1 MRETIIITGVH
12 GLVGQ
17 YLLQLPAL
25 SAYNIVATSRGGC
38 RVNELLTSNMTYV
51 EMDITDEARVNEVM
65 VLYKPSIVIHLAA
78 AAQPD
83 WCEQNQEACWEINV
97 HATEIL
103 AKATEKVN
111 GFFIYVSTDFVFD
124 GEGGPYT
131 EEDQPNP
138 VNYYG
143 KSKLAGEEAVQKI
156 VTAWAIVRTVLV
168 YGNTIDG
175 TRSNIIT
182 WVKNALDKHQPI
194 KVVGDQIRTPTYAG
208 DLVMGIFLVAEQ
220 KATGLWHISG
230 KDTVSPYEVAVKVA
244 DYLHLDKSLMTKV
257 DASIFTQPAI
267 RPLKTGFNIQKA
279 IDQLGFQPL
288 SLEEGMK
295 KVLD

>member
-17 YLLQLPAL
+17 YLLQLPEL
-25 SAYNIVATSRGGC
+25 STYNIVATGRGEC
-38 RVNELLTSNMTYV
+38 RINELLQSNIVYAP
-51 EMDITDEARVNEVM
+51 MDITDEKRVNELM
-65 VLYKPSIVIHLAA
+65 DFYKPTIVIHLAA

-83 WCEQNQEACWEINV
+83 WCEQNQEACWNINV
-97 HATEIL
+97 IATEIL
-103 AKATEKVN
+103 VKATEKVN

-131 EEDQPNP
+131 ETDQPNP

-143 KSKLAGEEAVQKI
+143 KSKLAGEEVVQKI
-156 VTAWAIVRTVLV
+156 SHSWAIVRTVLV

-208 DLVMGIFLVAEQ
+208 DLAEGILLVAKQ
-220 KATGLWHISG
+220 RAIGIWHISG

-279 IDQLGFQPL
+279 IDQLGYQPL
-288 SLEEGMK
+288 SLEEGIV
-295 KVLD
+295 KVLG